1 MQLADHFDVLLKD
14 TVNLSQ
20 PKLDL
25 LETRVESIYEALN
38 ADDQI
43 GALII
48 GKSPQG
54 SWPSARSSTRSET
67 TSSTPT
73 SCST

>member
-25 LETRVESIYEALN
+25 LETRVDSIYEALK
-38 ADDQI
+38 ADDEI
-43 GALII
+43 GSLIS

-54 SWPSARSSTRSET
+54 SWGSAHDH
-67 TSSTPT
+67 
-73 SCST
+73 